1 MTEPKDTKIINS
13 NFLAGFFD
21 NKAMQ
26 RKPQLRQDVQMTLSK
41 VFTMSENQLKVSHQ
55 RHLTIISQS
64 EQNLF
69 GHSVSTTLFIAEM
82 MIRLRTQRLSW
93 LPLFLKAAFSLSETM
108 VLGRRGSLQ
117 APFGAEEGGS
127 SLLTE
132 KVRCQATAV
141 ATTAFALALLS
152 QLLPYQ
158 ALEAQLGSRGP

>member
-1 MTEPKDTKIINS
+1 
-13 NFLAGFFD
+13 
-21 NKAMQ
+21 
-26 RKPQLRQDVQMTLSK
+26 MTLSK

-55 RHLTIISQS
+55 RHLTTLYKY

-69 GHSVSTTLFIAEM
+69 GHSVSTTLFIAE

-152 QLLPYQ
+152 QLLPFLLQPSQLQQLFYQ
-158 ALEAQLGSRGP
+158 LLICQTLHLRQTRHC

>member
-1 MTEPKDTKIINS
+1 
-13 NFLAGFFD
+13 
-21 NKAMQ
+21 
-26 RKPQLRQDVQMTLSK
+26 
-41 VFTMSENQLKVSHQ
+41 
-55 RHLTIISQS
+55 
-64 EQNLF
+64 
-69 GHSVSTTLFIAEM
+69 M

-158 ALEAQLGSRGP
+158 ALEA